1 LIDPNKIEMARTIV
15 QFRRR
20 TAEPP
25 GENDIDVL
33 RLAMQQHA
41 DMLSSQCLHAKDSLD
56 RLRAQGQLTGK
67 DNPESPTS
75 GADRRNF

>member
-1 LIDPNKIEMARTIV
+1 VIDPHKIEMARTIV

-20 TAEPP
+20 LSEPP
-25 GENDIDVL
+25 EGNDIDVM
-33 RLAMQQHA
+33 RLAMREHA
-41 DMLSSQCLHAKDSLD
+41 DMLSAQCLHAKDSLD